1 MPWYSFFECWVL
13 SQLFHSPLLPSRDSL
28 VTDWESC
35 KSLSVYLPSYLFV
48 YPSCPSIYH
57 ISMKALVP
65 SFIMRDY
72 NPNRIALENF
82 IKPLYKYK
90 TLLFLPIPIILRH
103 MLRFQTIIYH
113 FSLFPKEFA
122 IRKSF
127 FFFCTAHTVMNIIEP
142 TKVWFS
148 SLSCIF

>member
-1 MPWYSFFECWVL
+1 M
-13 SQLFHSPLLPSRDSL
+13 R
-28 VTDWESC
+28 
-35 KSLSVYLPSYLFV
+35 
-48 YPSCPSIYH
+48 
-57 ISMKALVP
+57 ALVS

-72 NPNRIALENF
+72 NPNRIALENC

-90 TLLFLPIPIILRH
+90 TLLFLSIPIILRH

-127 FFFCTAHTVMNIIEP
+127 FFLLCSSHCHEHDRANQNIIFLIILYFLNDHS
-142 TKVWFS
+142 VFCVFFAS
-148 SLSCIF
+148 VG